1 MSSKVIMPTKELML
15 NKGIDYYTFLDVD
28 DFVVKFSSDPNYV
41 SYRDHHPMS
50 KGSFQIDILTGN
62 GNFSWEVS
70 HTQQVLTKRFAEI
83 NHLLGNLLL
92 SDLNNMMST
101 KPIIN
106 SDYVLSYGFYDCGTR
121 SIETH
126 LTNHDRSYVYLT
138 KNYSEWMKDLA
149 SKAPNFLNSKLNALA
164 LPGAHDAGMF
174 EISNFKLLLKNQDF
188 SNKLHS
194 HLKAPLMCESMS
206 FSDITD
212 HLERIVINLAC
223 TQKDD
228 ISTMLDLGIRYFD
241 FRPGYCY
248 GSLKSI
254 PEFKDKI
261 FHQHAF
267 IPGYPY
273 CDFLCDI
280 LNWLAVHP
288 AEIVV
293 VSLNFQGFEESSM
306 KPSSDD
312 LMGLVSA
319 AQSYTNT
326 LNITI
331 GDKTDLS
338 VIIRQLLDEN
348 KRLIFLNQIGA
359 SSDASK
365 YDSYNDNYATT
376 DVNKILTI
384 LDNMNRSQQEGK
396 DYTVLQLQGTATAD
410 PIACSTSIID
420 AIGPFSSD
428 AMSPL
433 MSTKAAF
440 DYSTYPWLMN
450 NVPEKFSPNVLL
462 VFLND
467 FVDNALVKHSI
478 DITLKR
484 IDLDKCFNGQISKPE
499 AVRDLI
505 HDVQIAQ
512 GGIRYM
518 DTDEVYSYPDKEKI
532 NNDYLKQVG
541 SYKDDNLT
549 IIKNDPNSQTRKM
562 ITESIDSVELIKDT
576 TPEYKEIGQ
585 FLYMDVGR
593 WGGDKDTGDAWTRRR
608 NFGLVCGSGA
618 IICNYDGKK
627 GSAISKYP
635 NLENIYPEV
644 WKHPDIQKMEP
655 LLKKLSESD
664 SLGHVTVVNALVCT
678 DEAAEVPS
686 SDKILVFLGDI
697 HAPVM
702 NIEGET
708 YLEGMSHGRIKIND
722 NVTKIESIKKKVGIF
737 LENIEKIELKP
748 DIKIKELF
756 IKVLGPNLY
765 KANKNKINEL
775 LKEILCDSSGSQQ
788 FNLLDYNKIVKWN
801 DAYAIKALRSI
812 LEILFIEVLGTN
824 LYKTNENK
832 ISKLLDEILGDL
844 FESQQINTLDYNK
857 KVKWNDVY
865 TIEALKLILEILLK
879 DQELNDRDDSEKI
892 TKDDALYWFKLYHGY
907 RDKRGVDIFQNAGE
921 DLCEFLKL
929 LSEYQKD
936 YRNKQGVIP
945 AKLVQLGDLYDFW
958 LGLKRAFNTMDPQ
971 KMFSDEA
978 ANSFLEFWR
987 KETIS
992 ETSVSNAI
1000 YHLLK
1005 GTKDLRSE
1013 FVYGNHDS
1021 YRATPQWPYEKVSA
1035 YFETTGIWAEHGHQS
1050 DAFNKD
1056 SNAVIGWSAAV
1067 FGFFDPEARN
1077 LEPYLRGAET
1087 WAFRE
1092 LCRRLTCIRHAAC
1105 QCQMKNKRIY
1115 VMGHTHEPLLKKVHI
1130 VE

>member
-1 MSSKVIMPTKELML
+1 
-15 NKGIDYYTFLDVD
+15 
-28 DFVVKFSSDPNYV
+28 
-41 SYRDHHPMS
+41 
-50 KGSFQIDILTGN
+50 
-62 GNFSWEVS
+62 
-70 HTQQVLTKRFAEI
+70 
-83 NHLLGNLLL
+83 
-92 SDLNNMMST
+92 
-101 KPIIN
+101 
-106 SDYVLSYGFYDCGTR
+106 
-121 SIETH
+121 
-126 LTNHDRSYVYLT
+126 
-138 KNYSEWMKDLA
+138 
-149 SKAPNFLNSKLNALA
+149 
-164 LPGAHDAGMF
+164 
-174 EISNFKLLLKNQDF
+174 
-188 SNKLHS
+188 
-194 HLKAPLMCESMS
+194 MS

-228 ISTMLDLGIRYFD
+228 ITTMLDLGIRYFD

-248 GSLKSI
+248 GPLKNI
-254 PEFKDKI
+254 PEFKNKI

-267 IPGYPY
+267 IPGYSY
-273 CDFLCDI
+273 CKFLCDI
-280 LNWLAVHP
+280 LNWLVAHP
-288 AEIVV
+288 SEIVV
-293 VSLNFQGFEESSM
+293 VNLNFQGFEESSM

-326 LNITI
+326 PNITI

-348 KRLIFLNQIGA
+348 KRLIFLNQIEA
-359 SSDASK
+359 SSDARK
-365 YDSYNDNYATT
+365 YDSYDGNRDKYATT
-376 DVNKILTI
+376 NVDNILNALNQMQYLPPEDKTHPE
-384 LDNMNRSQQEGK
+384 DK
-396 DYTVLQLQGTATAD
+396 TYYTVLQLQGTATAD
-410 PIACSTSIID
+410 LIACSTSILD

-450 NVPEKFSPNVLL
+450 NVPERFSPNTLL

-478 DITLKR
+478 DIILKR
-484 IDLDKCFNGQISKPE
+484 IDLDRCFNGQISKPKV
-499 AVRDLI
+499 VRDLI
-505 HDVQIAQ
+505 HDVEKAQ
-512 GGIRYM
+512 GEIRYM
-518 DTDEVYSYPDKEKI
+518 NTDEVDYTYPDKEKI
-532 NNDYLKQVG
+532 NNDYLNQIG
-541 SYKDDNLT
+541 SYKDDDLT
-549 IIKNDPNSQTRKM
+549 IIKNDPSSQTRKVVAE
-562 ITESIDSVELIKDT
+562 TIDSVEQVRDT
-576 TPEYKEIGQ
+576 TLEYKEIGQ

-593 WGGDKDTGDAWTRRR
+593 WGGDKETGDAWTRMR

-618 IICNYDGKK
+618 MLCNYDGKK
-627 GSAISKYP
+627 GSSISKDP
-635 NLENIYPEV
+635 NLENIDPEV
-644 WKHPDIQKMEP
+644 WKNTDIQKMKP
-655 LLKKLSESD
+655 LLEKLSESNK
-664 SLGHVTVVNALVCT
+664 LGHVTVINALVCT
-678 DEAAEVPS
+678 DEASESPS
-686 SDKILVFLGDI
+686 SDEIFVFLGDI

-722 NVTKIESIKKKVGIF
+722 DFKKIESIEKKVAIF

-748 DIKIKELF
+748 DIKIMELF

-765 KANKNKINEL
+765 KVYKNKINEL
-775 LKEILCDSSGSQQ
+775 LKEMLGDSSESQQ
-788 FNLLDYNKIVKWN
+788 FNLLDHNKTVKSN
-801 DAYAIKALRSI
+801 DAYTIKALRSI

-832 ISKLLDEILGDL
+832 ISKLLDGISGDL
-844 FESQQINTLDYNK
+844 FESQQINTLDHNK
-857 KVKWNDVY
+857 KVKWNDAY

-892 TKDDALYWFKLYHGY
+892 TKDDALYWFKLYHG
-907 RDKRGVDIFQNAGE
+907 DGEKKGVDIFQKAGG

-929 LSEYQKD
+929 LSEYQKNSH
-936 YRNKQGVIP
+936 NKQGLIS

-958 LGLKRAFNTMDPQ
+958 LGLKRAFDAIDPQ
-971 KMFSDEA
+971 KPSSGTAAKNFLNFWKDETLSKTSVCGA
-978 ANSFLEFWR
+978 ICRLL
-987 KETIS
+987 KET
-992 ETSVSNAI
+992 EAL
-1000 YHLLK
+1000 H
-1005 GTKDLRSE
+1005 SE

-1021 YRATPQWPYEKVSA
+1021 YRATQQWPDNDDKPSDH
-1035 YFETTGIWAEHGHQS
+1035 FESTGIWAEHGHQS